1 MTYDHTEPLSKTRET
16 VSQYKERVILER
28 LKENLGE
35 YEALIRRIEAAKA
48 KVEEAIRILEERRN
62 GK

>member
-1 MTYDHTEPLSKTRET
+1 MSIHRVPNKERET

-48 KVEEAIRILEERRN
+48 KVEEAIRILEERH

>member
-1 MTYDHTEPLSKTRET
+1 MGVRIVPNKERET

-35 YEALIRRIEAAKA
+35 FEALLRKIEAAKA
-48 KVEEAIRILEERRN
+48 KVEEAIKILEERQN

>member
-1 MTYDHTEPLSKTRET
+1 MGVRIVPNKERET
-16 VSQYKERVILER
+16 VSQYKERIVLER

-35 YEALIRRIEAAKA
+35 LEALLQRIRVAKA
-48 KVEEAIRILEERRN
+48 KVEHAIIILERRRN